1 MVYDKTKFGN
11 ICLERNQGYLQN
23 KLKVMRMTFIEVK
36 GEQRSNVVNN
46 VILLPK
52 SFRRSKVDNMQIMN
66 VYECNGTNI
75 FMR

>member
-1 MVYDKTKFGN
+1 MVYDKTKSRN

-23 KLKVMRMTFIEVK
+23 KLKVMRMTFIQVK

-46 VILLPK
+46 LILLPK
-52 SFRRSKVDNMQIMN
+52 LFRRSKIDNIQIMN

-75 FMR
+75 LMR